1 MKGVA
6 PTGALRILSG
16 RSRLDHRH
24 ARRHRRQNRA
34 GLRRGRRPR
43 HARPSAARGRSGAPG
58 AVGPIGSR
66 RWTRASVL
74 GAIPQSPPN
83 SSARRSERADQR
95 RAGGSRGGR
104 DARRCCSRGPS
115 RRRTPRRQ
123 QAPSV
128 PLEAGPRRA
137 WRVSVLGLAR
147 RAVGD
152 SPLASNAGA
161 AHSGTSARTT
171 SFVHAVDR
179 RAGAQRRRSCA
190 TRQHR
195 RRRASIQPEAA
206 MVVLSQHAARGR
218 AHRDGLGH
226 LAFYMGCCMDR
237 RPGHV
242 TCATHDCRP
251 LLPSTQSK
259 RKRRLAPIVSRSCLR
274 PGGEPRAAL
283 LLVGA

>member
-1 MKGVA
+1 MA
-6 PTGALRILSG
+6 E
-16 RSRLDHRH
+16 D
-24 ARRHRRQNRA
+24 RA
-34 GLRRGRRPR
+34 TLAQVLPAVGQVSP
-43 HARPSAARGRSGAPG
+43 A

-152 SPLASNAGA
+152 SPLALNAGA

-195 RRRASIQPEAA
+195 RRRASIQPEPPWSSSASTPRA
-206 MVVLSQHAARGR
+206 VEPIATDLVTLPSTWVVAWIAARG
-218 AHRDGLGH
+218 
-226 LAFYMGCCMDR
+226 
-237 RPGHV
+237 
-242 TCATHDCRP
+242 T
-251 LLPSTQSK
+251 
-259 RKRRLAPIVSRSCLR
+259 
-274 PGGEPRAAL
+274 
-283 LLVGA
+283 